1 MNAQLLPK
9 TEQEADDRLINVV
22 CSYVAERGM
31 PIKIAYQV
39 LKCNLKDKSMLG
51 TGLLKLAKK

>member
-1 MNAQLLPK
+1 
-9 TEQEADDRLINVV
+9 VV

-39 LKCNLKDKSMLG
+39 LKCNLRDKSMLG